1 MREFAN
7 LIQDLELVDLP
18 LENQRYT
25 WARTNAASR
34 IDRVIVTRAWITNFL
49 GLKTICADR
58 SLSDHW
64 PVILHSHREESRVPA
79 YSSYLSQDD
88 AARMDA
94 PRRIASRTKIEG
106 YQKALEEME

>member
-1 MREFAN
+1 MMGDFNEGLPVDERLNASEVSIGILEFSS

-18 LENQRYT
+18 LANQRYI

-34 IDRVIVTRAWITNFL
+34 IDRVLVTREWITNFP

-64 PVILHSHREESRVPA
+64 PVILQSHREESRGP
-79 YSSYLSQDD
+79 YPF
-88 AARMDA
+88 R
-94 PRRIASRTKIEG
+94 
-106 YQKALEEME
+106 ALNS